1 MGYNNLSNK
10 QKKIIKVSIL
20 CVGMTVLGIVSF
32 TVANKATHK
41 HKYITI
47 TEEATCISEGKSKVY
62 CRTCNKVKNEDVIP
76 KIGHKYSEN
85 IISEATCDKDG
96 VVEYKCDVCGNSYND
111 TIEKTG
117 KHNYKTDTKEP
128 TCTSDGYTI
137 TKCEICGD
145 IKNNNVIK
153 SEGHKYIANVVK
165 EADCKEE
172 GLVEYTCSIC
182 NDTYEE
188 IVDKVNNHKY
198 TTVIEH
204 ESCEKDGYTIT
215 KCSIC
220 GNVDSK
226 TIIKSTGHQIEII
239 SKNATCTEDG
249 YEKKECNKCDRVLEN
264 KVIKAL
270 GHKEV
275 ITKGIESTC
284 TKTGLTDGVYCSVCK
299 KIIREQQIIELKPH
313 EEIIDKAVEPTC
325 DSTGLTEGKHC
336 GVCGLVLIEQQII
349 PVKHKE
355 EIDNAIESTCTEDGL
370 TEGKHCSVCGK
381 VLIEQKVIKAGHK
394 IEYKS
399 LQPATCTEPGEAES
413 GSCINCDFQIGGGEI
428 PAFGHTEV
436 IDKAVEPTCTEDGL
450 TEGKHCSLCGEVLIA
465 QETIKTKGH
474 SEVIDKAI
482 EAGCDTEGKT
492 EGKHCSVCGE
502 ILEAQKAIP
511 ATGVSVWDGETYTEP
526 MTIQGDNLVIR
537 YSDELAWVMKN
548 QDTKGKTKL
557 TLGYDLD
564 MSNKTIGRL
573 PSVIK
578 EFNGNNKTIK
588 NFNINNTGLFGDS
601 EQINVY
607 NLDIENANI
616 TSNKDAGI
624 LVGTL
629 QGNAEFIN
637 CDINSSSVVTSDGN
651 AGGIIGYIDSND
663 KTQSINV
670 RIDNCKVE
678 NTNIR
683 SPLAEG
689 KMVGA
694 LRGYNSNEVLSF
706 NDCEAHANV
715 EDFKS
720 MYISDNQSE
729 FLEGIDSKNNSLLGS
744 ETYYRGIV
752 TFDGIEFIPKW
763 DGKTAIE
770 PLMDKSGTY
779 EIHTPF
785 DLAGLRQLTDKPDKV
800 KLISDIDMNG
810 QGLDDKFNI
819 PDCFGR
825 SKSKSTD
832 DNNFEPFKTINNLDG
847 LDNTIYNLKIEQL
860 GKETGAF
867 ILGSSGDTEH
877 KNIRFKGCCS
887 VSIHKEVE
895 SDAKAY
901 GAILIANAS
910 GSKYTMENIVAEDC
924 KVFGLQKVGVL
935 AGSIGAQESIVKDC
949 KVNGC
954 YIENYKCNISER
966 FDSGNKTFNGRTVRV
981 YADFYPQ
988 GEVGGLIGF
997 VTKNLNISDCNVEDT
1012 IINAYGQADKMATVT
1027 GSRLGKLA
1035 IALAGYYKV
1044 PGRHIGG
1051 LIGDIRATGKVNI
1064 NNCGVKDVTFGIN
1077 RDSHNNTYN
1086 YIGQAYY
1093 VKFMDTVGSVV
1104 VDGNKL
1110 VLADCNTD
1118 TVR

>member
-1 MGYNNLSNK
+1 MKNK
-10 QKKIIKVSIL
+10 YKKLRTYSLITLGISI
-20 CVGMTVLGIVSF
+20 LGIVSF

-249 YEKKECNKCDRVLEN
+249 YEKKKCNKCDRVLEN

-299 KIIREQQIIELKPH
+299 KIIKEQQIIELKPH
-313 EEIIDKAVEPTC
+313 EEIIDKAIEPTC

-355 EIDNAIESTCTEDGL
+355 EIDSAIDETCTEDGL

-450 TEGKHCSLCGEVLIA
+450 TEGKHCSVCGEVLIA

-492 EGKHCSVCGE
+492 EGKYCSVCGE
-502 ILEAQKAIP
+502 VLEAQKAIP

-564 MSNKTIGRL
+564 MSNKKLDSL
-573 PSVIK
+573 PNNIE

-588 NFNINNTGLFGDS
+588 NLSSDNTGLFGDS
-601 EQINVY
+601 NHINVY
-607 NLDIENANI
+607 NLGIENINI
-616 TSNKDAGI
+616 VSDKSAGI

-629 QGNAEFIN
+629 TGDAEFIN
-637 CDINSSSVVTSDGN
+637 CSIEESSVVTSDEN
-651 AGGIIGYIDSND
+651 AGGIIGYIGSNEIRELSIKIKDSL
-663 KTQSINV
+663 V
-670 RIDNCKVE
+670 A
-678 NTNIR
+678 NTAIR
-683 SPLAEG
+683 STSAEG
-689 KMVGA
+689 KMVGT
-694 LRGYNSNEVLSF
+694 LKGYSNKETLDF
-706 NDCEAHANV
+706 INCEAYTDV

-720 MYISDNQSE
+720 MYVSDNQSE
-729 FLEGIDSKNNSLLGS
+729 FLESIDSKNNGLLGR
-744 ETYYRGIV
+744 ETYYRGKV

-763 DGKTAIE
+763 DGKTVIE
-770 PLMDKSGTY
+770 PLKDNDGNY
-779 EIHTPF
+779 EIYTSF
-785 DLAGLRQLTDKPDKV
+785 GLVGLRQLTDKPNSV
-800 KLISDIDMNG
+800 KIMNNIDMNG
-810 QGLDDKFNI
+810 QGPDGIFNI
-819 PDCFGR
+819 PNHFE
-825 SKSKSTD
+825 KSKNKSED
-832 DNNFEPFKTINNLDG
+832 DNIFEPFKRINTLDG
-847 LDNTIYNLKIEQL
+847 CENTIYNLKIEQL

-887 VSIHKEVE
+887 VSTHKEVE

-910 GSKYTMENIVAEDC
+910 GSKYTMENIIAEDC
-924 KVFGLQKVGVL
+924 KVFALQKVGTL
-935 AGSIGAQESIVKDC
+935 AGSVGAKESIVKNC
-949 KVNGC
+949 KVSNC

-966 FDSGNKTFNGRTVRV
+966 FDSGNKTYNGRTVRV
-981 YADFYPQ
+981 YSDFYPH
-988 GEVGGLIGF
+988 GEVGGLLGF
-997 VTKNLNISDCNVEDT
+997 VTKNSNISDCNVENT

-1035 IALAGYYKV
+1035 ITLAGYYKV

-1077 RDSHNNTYN
+1077 RDNHNNTYN
-1086 YIGQAYY
+1086 YLGQAYY
-1093 VKFMDTVGSVV
+1093 VKFIDTAGSVV